1 MKDIKEP
8 LRVDIA
14 QYRLLELGKLTEA
27 VYSGDDVIALCGDNQ
42 DNAKRI
48 VACVNYLAGM
58 PTEEIIRKTNEKR
71 NGDSIDAITVVK
83 QQRDRLLRFLKKE
96 NWSVMEATALIKEIE
111 ENK

>member
-8 LRVDIA
+8 LRVDIG
-14 QYRLLELGKLTEA
+14 QNDLSEQGKLTEA

-58 PTEEIIRKTNEKR
+58 PTEEIIRKTSQDE
-71 NGDSIDAITVVK
+71 GDSIDAITVVK